1 MNTLPTFDLDRAIK
15 RLAKSRVQR
24 QQVALA
30 MEYLR
35 IADREA
41 EYGKSEIAR
50 AYIEKAEGL
59 LGDAE
64 SFIKEMLPQG

>member
-1 MNTLPTFDLDRAIK
+1 MSALPTFDLDRAIK
-15 RLAKSRVQR
+15 RLVESRVQR

-41 EYGKSEIAR
+41 EYGKSEIAK
-50 AYIEKAEGL
+50 AYIEKAEKL

-64 SFIKEMLPQG
+64 GFLKEVLP